1 MIMYPILYVRKYIN
15 DKHQGVN
22 LIKDNQSNFLDFNI
36 PPNRYTEESKNGEIC
51 FEFKANFD

>member
-1 MIMYPILYVRKYIN
+1 MYPILYVRKYIN